1 MKQITKTSLFSIAML
16 LFFVS
21 GFTQTGKSVSDKII
35 GVYWSPKKDAKIE
48 MYKKGNRYFGRTIW
62 ALNPRKDTQ
71 NPDSKLRNRELLGL
85 DLLTNFSYDDGL
97 FTDGQVYDP
106 ENGKTYSCKISISGL
121 NLKVRGYIG
130 ISLFGRTE
138 TFERIL

>member
-1 MKQITKTSLFSIAML
+1 MKQITKTSLFSISMIL
-16 LFFVS
+16 LFVG
-21 GFTQTGKSVSDKII
+21 GFAQPGKSVSDKII

-48 MYKKGNRYFGRTIW
+48 MYKKGNHYFGRTIW
-62 ALNPRKDTQ
+62 ASNPRKDTKNQ
-71 NPDSKLRNRELLGL
+71 DSKLRNRGLLGM
-85 DLLTNFSYDDGL
+85 DMFTNFSYDDGTY
-97 FTDGQVYDP
+97 TDGQVYDP

-130 ISLFGRTE
+130 ISLFGRKE